1 MVGIRRRFAVNVA
14 MNWVAT
20 AVNMVVPFFLTPFV
34 VRHLGAL
41 QYGIWILAVSIVS
54 YLALLDLG
62 LRSAVIRFVSKAE
75 GAGKSEDATAV
86 IHAAFWF
93 RLLIGLGVAVLAML
107 LAFLAPHLFKIPSE
121 LMLAARVTVLLCGIG
136 VSVTLISGVFGAV
149 LAAIH
154 RFDLLSTVT
163 MCQTIARACGV
174 LLILRSG
181 RGLISMAFWE
191 LAVITAAGGLTCIIA
206 LKKLPAAR
214 PRMSRPDSSV
224 LRTLW
229 SYSLTT
235 FVFMIA
241 VQIIIN
247 TDSLV
252 IGACLSLSMVTFYS
266 IGSSLVSYAT
276 QVAGAVSSTFT
287 PIASNL
293 EASGRSNELEGMLLR
308 GTQAMLGLALPI
320 AIALTFRGGTFI
332 SIWMGPQ
339 YGVVSEMVLRIL
351 MISLFFSMGDATAGS
366 IMMAIDKH
374 KPMTRWAV
382 YEAVLNLGLSIVL
395 AKKVG
400 LYGVA
405 WGTSISMAFTHLA
418 FWPRYVRG
426 TLHTPIKT
434 YLWQGWGRIVLASV
448 PFAITCAVAEHFW
461 HPRSLPVFFA
471 QILVTLPVYAIG
483 VLVVFRNESKKII
496 SEVVARWNRRSA
508 NAAA

>member
-1 MVGIRRRFAVNVA
+1 MVGIRKRFAVNVA

-34 VRHLGAL
+34 VRHLGSL

-75 GAGKSEDATAV
+75 GAGRSEDAAAV
-86 IHAAFWF
+86 IHGAFWF
-93 RLLIGLGVAVLAML
+93 RVLAGIL
-107 LAFLAPHLFKIPSE
+107 VAFLAMVLSLLAPHLFKIPPD

-136 VSVTLISGVFGAV
+136 VSVTLISGVFGAL

-154 RFDLLSTVT
+154 RFDLLSSVT
-163 MCQTIARACGV
+163 MAQTLARACGV

-191 LAVITAAGGLTCIIA
+191 LAVITAAGILTCIIA
-206 LKKLPAAR
+206 LRKFPSAR
-214 PRMSRPDSSV
+214 PRLARPDATV
-224 LRTLW
+224 LRSLW

-241 VQIIIN
+241 VQIVIN

-252 IGACLSLSMVTFYS
+252 IGAFLSLSMVTFYS

-276 QVAGAVSSTFT
+276 QVAGAVSMTFT

-293 EASGRSNELEGMLLR
+293 EASGRSDELKGMLLR
-308 GTQAMLGLALPI
+308 GTQAMLGLVLPI
-320 AIALTFRGGTFI
+320 AIALIFRGRTFI

-339 YGVVSEMVLRIL
+339 YGLVSERVLQIL
-351 MISLFFSMGDATAGS
+351 MISLFFSMADGTAGS

-374 KPMTRWAV
+374 KAVARWSV
-382 YEAVLNLGLSIVL
+382 YEAILNLALSIVL
-395 AKKVG
+395 AKTIG

-405 WGTSISMAFTHLA
+405 WGTSISMALTHLA
-418 FWPRYVRG
+418 FWPRYIRN
-426 TLHTPIKT
+426 TLHVPVRT

-448 PFAITCAVAEHFW
+448 PFAIVSLVADHYW
-461 HPRSLPVFFA
+461 QPRSLVLFFA
-471 QILVTLPVYAIG
+471 QILATLPFYVLGVAIFFG
-483 VLVVFRNESKKII
+483 PECKSALSQIA
-496 SEVVARWNRRSA
+496 SRWARRSV
-508 NAAA
+508 AA